1 MKHVIIACLLLAAES
16 TTAQVKVGQMAPDIS
31 LPDANGSIVKLSSL
45 KGKVVLIDFWASWCR
60 PCRAS
65 IPAVIKL
72 YEAYKTKGFEV
83 YGVSIDEKKKSWI
96 NAVSQDG
103 INYTQ
108 VNDKAGWYAKVTEVY
123 GVNEIPST
131 FLLNK
136 NGEVVAVNLEGKELE
151 DKIKELLQ

>member
-1 MKHVIIACLLLAAES
+1 MKHVITACLLLVAVS

-45 KGKVVLIDFWASWCR
+45 KGKVVLVDFWASWCR

>member
-1 MKHVIIACLLLAAES
+1 MKHVITACLFFISVS
-16 TTAQVKVGQMAPDIS
+16 TSAQVKVGQMAPDIA
-31 LPDANGSIVKLSSL
+31 LPDASGSVVKLSSL
-45 KGKVVLIDFWASWCR
+45 KGKVVLVDFWASWCR

-65 IPAVIKL
+65 IPAVVKL
-72 YEAYKTKGFEV
+72 YDAYKTKGFEV
-83 YGVSIDEKKKSWI
+83 YGVSIDEKKKSWL
-96 NAVSQDG
+96 NAIREDN

-136 NGEVVAVNLEGKELE
+136 NGEVVAVNLEGAELE
-151 DKIKELLQ
+151 KKINELLQ

>member
-1 MKHVIIACLLLAAES
+1 MKHIIIACFLLAAVS
-16 TTAQVKVGQMAPDIS
+16 TQAQVKVGQMAPDIA
-31 LPDANGSIVKLSSL
+31 LPDASGSVVKLSSL
-45 KGKVVLIDFWASWCR
+45 KAKVVLVDFWASWCR

-65 IPAVIKL
+65 IPAVVKL
-72 YEAYKTKGFEV
+72 YDAYKTKGFEV
-83 YGVSIDEKKKSWI
+83 YGVSIDEKKKSWL
-96 NAVSQDG
+96 NAIREDN

-136 NGEVVAVNLEGKELE
+136 NGEVVAGHIADTQCGE
-151 DKIKELLQ
+151 